1 VFTAFL
7 ASLAALTIRS
17 EALVALVEATGEWT
31 ECDTCNGCGES
42 FASDPTRCVSCPDC
56 QGHGERVVSAWS
68 EDLASTHRA
77 ILAHTLVD
85 RSPLTAARA
94 NAAALTASLEMTA
107 RRLVTRGPFM
117 RWCRCCEEVRDAR
130 EFEDD
135 GACVRCHTDL
145 ASIAAEQHAA
155 ARAAVEADLETW
167 PVEPPALVWNS
178 DADEELSA
186 EVECPACHGHGDVPS
201 GRHSAHDPLG
211 LATCKRCGG
220 DGVIARASLH
230 AEPAC
235 AEVA

>member
-1 VFTAFL
+1 MNAPRKLRVATT
-7 ASLAALTIRS
+7 SLA
-17 EALVALVEATGEWT
+17 
-31 ECDTCNGCGES
+31 GCFGCHMS
-42 FASDPTRCVSCPDC
+42 FLDID
-56 QGHGERVVSAWS
+56 ERLLQLLEQV
-68 EDLASTHRA
+68 DF
-77 ILAHTLVD
+77 D

-117 RWCRCCEEVRDAR
+117 RWCRCCEEVRDAH

-135 GACVRCHTDL
+135 GACVRCHIDL

>member
-1 VFTAFL
+1 MFTAFL

-31 ECDTCNGCGES
+31 ECDTCNGY
-42 FASDPTRCVSCPDC
+42 
-56 QGHGERVVSAWS
+56 GERVVSAWS

-117 RWCRCCEEVRDAR
+117 RWCRCCEEVRDAH

-135 GACVRCHTDL
+135 GACVRCHIDL

-167 PVEPPALVWNS
+167 PVEPPTLSWQS
-178 DADEELSA
+178 DADA
-186 EVECPACHGHGDVPS
+186 PFTF
-201 GRHSAHDPLG
+201 
-211 LATCKRCGG
+211 AT
-220 DGVIARASLH
+220 
-230 AEPAC
+230 